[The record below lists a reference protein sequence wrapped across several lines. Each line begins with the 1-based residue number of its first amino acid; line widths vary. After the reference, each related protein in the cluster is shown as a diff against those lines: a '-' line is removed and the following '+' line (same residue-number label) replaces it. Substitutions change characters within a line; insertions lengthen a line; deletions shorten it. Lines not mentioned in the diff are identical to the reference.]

1 MDSISFTCNAV
12 WIENILTKEMVV
24 DILKWLLYVFCSW
37 YRGSKFEHT
46 AEVDGK
52 LDVPVVIVNVKVFF
66 SPFQWNMWEIMSL
79 KYMCSHAVL
88 CLKESRHNIWWQ
100 VVKKAYR
107 ILWFLCYI
115 CWFSVNCISCVLCF
129 LPYVYMFDRV
139 FGRGWIKSG
148 ECCCPEGLRWVE
160 KGKECEMLDGLI

>member
-52 LDVPVVIVNVKVFF
+52 LDVPVVIVNVKAPPPSGTCGRSCLWSICAVMQFCVLKRVVIIFGGRLWKRLTEFYDSFATSVGSVWTAFPVCCVFF
-66 SPFQWNMWEIMSL
+66 HMCICLIEFLAEGGL
-79 KYMCSHAVL
+79 KVENAVV
-88 CLKESRHNIWWQ
+88 LKGCGEWKRGKS
-100 VVKKAYR
+100 VK
-107 ILWFLCYI
+107 
-115 CWFSVNCISCVLCF
+115 CW
-129 LPYVYMFDRV
+129 MA
-139 FGRGWIKSG
+139 
-148 ECCCPEGLRWVE
+148 
-160 KGKECEMLDGLI
+160 